1 VSKYKIVSP
10 SSIIEFKNYYYFRW
24 FYLRKPL
31 NQKQGTEKDNLES
44 QSIHKMIIYENKIIA
59 VGRVHK
65 ILKFKYQIRYF
76 AVDKK
81 FRRKNIGSLLMES
94 LEKEIRNM
102 GGRFIVLNSRE
113 NAIDF
118 YKALNYS
125 ITKKTNLL
133 YEKIQHYEMLKII
146 I

>member
-1 VSKYKIVSP
+1 MSKYKIVSP

>member
-1 VSKYKIVSP
+1 MSKYKIVSP
-10 SSIIEFKNYYYFRW
+10 SSVIEFKNYYYFRW

-44 QSIHKMIIYENKIIA
+44 KSIHKMIIYENKIIA
-59 VGRVHK
+59 VGRVHE

-94 LEKEIRNM
+94 LEQEIRNR

-125 ITKKTNLL
+125 IIKKTNLL
-133 YEKIQHYEMLKII
+133 YGKIQHYEMLKII

>member
-1 VSKYKIVSP
+1 MSKYKIVSP
-10 SSIIEFKNYYYFRW
+10 SSVIEFKNYYYFRW

-44 QSIHKMIIYENKIIA
+44 KSIHKMIIYENKIIA
-59 VGRVHK
+59 VGRVHE

-94 LEKEIRNM
+94 LEQEIRNR

-133 YEKIQHYEMLKII
+133 YGKIQHYEMLKILI
-146 I
+146 

>member
-1 VSKYKIVSP
+1 VSKYKIISP
-10 SSIIEFKNYYYFRW
+10 SSILEFKNYYYFRW

-31 NQKQGTEKDNLES
+31 NQKQGTEKDKLES
-44 QSIHKMIIYENKIIA
+44 KSIHKMIIYENKIIA
-59 VGRVHK
+59 VGRVHE

-76 AVDKK
+76 AVDKN
-81 FRRKNIGSLLMES
+81 FRRNNIGSLLMKS
-94 LEKEIRNM
+94 LEQEIRNM
-102 GGRFIVLNSRE
+102 GGRFIVLNSRK

-133 YEKIQHYEMLKII
+133 YGKIQHYEMLKILI
-146 I
+146 

>member
-1 VSKYKIVSP
+1 MSKYKIVSP

-31 NQKQGTEKDNLES
+31 NQKQGTEKDNLEN
-44 QSIHKMIIYENKIIA
+44 QSIHKMIIYENKIIG

-94 LEKEIRNM
+94 LEQEIRNR

-125 ITKKTNLL
+125 IIKKTNLL
-133 YEKIQHYEMLKII
+133 YGKIQHYEMLKII

>member
-1 VSKYKIVSP
+1 MSKYKIVSP

-59 VGRVHK
+59 VGRVHE

-125 ITKKTNLL
+125 IIKKTNLL
-133 YEKIQHYEMLKII
+133 YGKIQHYEMLKII

>member
-1 VSKYKIVSP
+1 MSKYKIVSP

-125 ITKKTNLL
+125 IIKKTNLL
-133 YEKIQHYEMLKII
+133 YGKIQHYEMLKII